1 MAKEIKNTFLK
12 SKMNK
17 DLDDR
22 ILPNGEY
29 RDARN
34 ISVGRSEDDDVG
46 ALENII
52 GNNLVPGTDIG
63 DGLTII
69 GVKTNNSTDQIF
81 VFLTDYTDPN
91 TSSPTNSPSTS
102 KHYIYVYNNST
113 EAYTRLVQGEFLNFS
128 TTNRIIGINLLES
141 LLFWTDNRNQ
151 PRKINIGL
159 ANQSGGS
166 RSIPVQYY
174 TQEHQISVAKYNPYQ
189 AIHLYDRIDVQ
200 ITTGAVGYFQVEGD
214 QVAKYTKYIGANV
227 TSIENFISG
236 NEFITVE
243 SVALNIA
250 SGDTRISVSPNFS
263 SNPTIGTYITL
274 IKSTMTNQ
282 NSDTTWPGDPDYLE
296 DRFVR
301 FSYRFKYDDNEY
313 SLMAPFTQIAY
324 IPKQNGYFIN
334 GDEDS
339 AYQSTIVD
347 FMENQVQNIGLVI
360 PLPTNANR
368 LVRDYKIN
376 EVEILFRESDGIAV
390 KVLESVSAGQ
400 ISGASGISNYY
411 TYDYQS
417 RKPYRT
423 LPEAQTIRVY
433 DKVPVR
439 AFSQESSGN
448 RIIYGNYIDQHTPP
462 ANINY
467 NCRISPKSDTGKYNN
482 WIEYP
487 NHSVKRNRNYQVGF
501 VLADKFG
508 RQSPVLLSSVDNGIG
523 SIPNFYSGST
533 IYSPY
538 DVTQENTDVLNWF
551 GDAIRVIVNSE
562 IASEINLASGTPGLY
577 AIKQAVSNPSAE
589 GYAIQPNG
597 SVIVNDTTSTFRL
610 SAAVGNLNTNIP
622 IIGNYMRGA
631 YEDFVLVTNVESTN
645 PLQSQYT
652 VTTSGRVNDVYLRA
666 DGLPGGAADL
676 KFAYTIN
683 DLGWYSYK
691 IVVKQTEQ
699 EYYNVYLPGIL
710 NGYPEQVDGS
720 LTDPVGKYNG
730 IFPVGE
736 EDLTAFTVLFNDNI
750 NKIPRDLAEVGPE
763 QKQFRSSVTLY
774 GRVTNIMTTTIPG
787 NKQYYAR
794 LSSQGKNAIA
804 HTSTAIA
811 DAKEINMATVDIV
824 IPAVGASPLYQLE
837 TNPLI
842 ARISTTEKSIG
853 TKYEIVD
860 DYMKPFLAVYETE
873 PFESLLDIYWET
885 TSEGLIVDLNA
896 DVVSSGGQAT
906 GFANL
911 TWDFTE
917 GTLENGAVT
926 TSYFEPINSEGATYT
941 TPAEVEIDSQVN
953 GSGEPVELFRI
964 EEGIGSFVGKYL
976 IRFLG
981 NNAAGTNSSLTFTNT
996 SRDIDVYRLVMKVV
1010 TSTGDESLIP
1020 IGGVIGGEGALRNL
1034 VPSYTQIPN
1043 FRVAVSDTVVL
1054 PALGD
1059 TGKWADANPLNGS
1072 ADPTLNRSGLQYSIV
1087 NSPDIPDNWTINQET
1102 GEITQLANTNDLKTY
1117 SVTIRLTDASGL
1129 SSPNGAGGQY
1139 NQLFVDHTTDISID
1153 YPKVN
1158 PEALSDNCIIDPLP
1172 GANGTIRATA
1182 INSSDPPI
1190 GANGISGIWYLRES
1204 GSPINPPLNADGES
1218 YISYVLDKEIDISI
1232 GSHKS
1237 GTLSFTSNVK
1247 QSALLALF
1255 PKQFKAGETIFFYRK
1270 VGETEWI
1277 ELPRSFEY
1285 NQAGTSAGIATTR
1298 AVERDWPGGTNGL
1311 IVGNPTGISA
1321 DPNWLSNIR
1330 AFDYSSF
1337 GFNGEGVEY
1346 AIVISKLQKIL
1357 NDGGTFSDVSGWI
1370 VADDLH
1376 YPKCIPWQGS
1386 NAAPDDE
1393 GDSYEYFRSAETNAP
1408 VVDLPVD
1415 LTLELYAE
1423 TPYAEYVNK
1432 FYTDRARTVPYTP
1445 PEDFPFINFELHA
1458 DDYDETSALW
1468 TTLGTPSGENP
1479 PQEINLR
1486 WAAGFDSDTGIKVF
1500 NSSNSNFGVNAIQ
1513 TSPLDPSI
1521 PPSSITAYATSRIK
1535 IIS

>member
-1 MAKEIKNTFLK
+1 MAQEIKNTFLK

-34 ISVGRSEDDDVG
+34 ISVGRSEDNDVG

-63 DGLTII
+63 NGLTII
-69 GVKTNNSTDQIF
+69 GIKSNNSTNQIF
-81 VFLTDYTDPN
+81 VFLTDYTDTN
-91 TSSPTNSPSTS
+91 TFSPTNAPPSS
-102 KHYIYVYNNST
+102 KHYIYVYNNFT
-113 EAYTRLVQGEFLNFS
+113 EAYTKLVEGRFLNFS
-128 TTNRIIGINLLES
+128 TTNRIIGINLIES

-174 TQEHQISVAKYNPYQ
+174 NQEHQISVAKYNPYQ
-189 AIHLYDRIDVQ
+189 AIQLYNRIDTIVS
-200 ITTGAVGYFQVEGD
+200 GNSAVGYFDVSGD
-214 QVAKYTKYIGANV
+214 QVDKYTPFIGASV
-227 TSIENFISG
+227 TSIENFIDG
-236 NEFITVE
+236 KDFITVQQI
-243 SVALNIA
+243 SLNPA
-250 SGDTRISVSPNFS
+250 TGNTRIAVSPDFS
-263 SNPTIGTYITL
+263 SAPSINTYMTL
-274 IKSTMTNQ
+274 IQSTMTNK
-282 NSDTTWPGDPDYLE
+282 NNDTDWPGDPDYLE

-334 GDEDS
+334 GDENS

-368 LVRDYKIN
+368 IVRDYKIN
-376 EVEILFRESDGIAV
+376 EIEILFRESDSVAV

-400 ISGASGISNYY
+400 ISAASGISNYY

-448 RIIYGNYIDQHTPP
+448 RIIYGNYRDQHTPP

-467 NCRISPKSDTGKYNN
+467 NCKITPKSDTGKNSN

-501 VLADKFG
+501 VLSDKFG
-508 RQSPVLLSSVDNGIG
+508 RQSPVILSLVDSGVG
-523 SIPNFYSGST
+523 SGANFYLGST

-538 DVTQENTDVLNWF
+538 DITQGNTDVLNWF
-551 GDAIRVIVNSE
+551 GDAISVIVNSE
-562 IASEINLASGTPGLY
+562 IVSEINLASGTPGLY
-577 AIKQAVSNPSAE
+577 AIKQAVNNPNAE
-589 GYAIQPNG
+589 GYAIQPSG

-610 SAAVGNLNTNIP
+610 SAVVGNLNTNIP

-645 PLQSQYT
+645 PVQSQYT

-666 DGLPGGAADL
+666 DNLASDAVDL

-710 NGYPEQVDGS
+710 NNYPLAQTTGTAS
-720 LTDPVGKYNG
+720 DPVGSDNG
-730 IFPVGE
+730 TFPTGE
-736 EDLTAFTVLFNDNI
+736 LNLTAFTTLFNDNI

-774 GRVTNIMTTTIPG
+774 GRVTNIMDSSIPD

-811 DAKEINMATVDIV
+811 DAKEVNMAFADISGST
-824 IPAVGASPLYQLE
+824 PFYQIE

-853 TKYEIVD
+853 ATYASSGTGAD
-860 DYMKPFLAVYETE
+860 MKPFLAVYETE
-873 PFESLLDIYWET
+873 PVESLLDIYWET
-885 TSEGLIVDLNA
+885 ASEGLIVDLNA
-896 DVVSSGGQAT
+896 DVVSQGGQAT
-906 GFANL
+906 GFLNF
-911 TWDFTE
+911 TWDFNE
-917 GTLENGAVT
+917 GTLQNGNVT
-926 TSYFEPINSEGATYT
+926 TSYFEPIDSEGSTYT
-941 TPAEVEIDSQVN
+941 TPPEEVTIDSQVN
-953 GSGEPVELFRI
+953 GNNDPVELFEI
-964 EEGIGSFVGKYL
+964 EEGTGSFEGRYL
-976 IRFLG
+976 IKYIGESPITF
-981 NNAAGTNSSLTFTNT
+981 NST
-996 SRDIDVYRLVMKVV
+996 SRDIDVYRLVIKVK
-1010 TSTGDESLIP
+1010 TSTGIISFIP
-1020 IGGVIGGEGALRNL
+1020 VGGQIAGEGALRNL
-1034 VPSYTQIPN
+1034 VPSYTQLNN
-1043 FRVAVSDTVVL
+1043 FRTAVSDTIVV
-1054 PALGD
+1054 PEISD

-1072 ADPTLNRSGLQYSIV
+1072 ADTDTNRAGLEYSITTDP
-1087 NSPDIPDNWTINQET
+1087 SPFSIHQTT
-1102 GEITQLANTNDLKTY
+1102 GEITQNPNVNELKTY
-1117 SVTIRLTDASGL
+1117 PTTIRLTDASGL
-1129 SSPNGAGGQY
+1129 SFPNGAGGQY
-1139 NQLFVDHTTDISID
+1139 NQLFVEHTTNISID
-1153 YPKVN
+1153 YAKVN
-1158 PEALSDNCIIDPLP
+1158 PEALSNVCIFVPQQSTDGVIV
-1172 GANGTIRATA
+1172 ANT
-1182 INSSDPPI
+1182 INSSDPPT
-1190 GANGISGIWYLRES
+1190 GTSGVSGIWYIRES
-1204 GSPINPPLNADGES
+1204 TSETNAPVDSEDNS
-1218 YISYVLDKEIDISI
+1218 FLSFSDANNEFEISL

-1237 GTLSFTSNVK
+1237 GTLSFTSNAVQRK
-1247 QSALLALF
+1247 FAIDLA
-1255 PKQFKAGETIFFYRK
+1255 KSFKAAETIFFYRR
-1270 VGETEWI
+1270 VGDTDWI
-1277 ELPRSFEY
+1277 ELPRAFEY
-1285 NQAGTSAGIATTR
+1285 NQAGTNVPPATTSS
-1298 AVERDWPGGTNGL
+1298 VKRDWPGGSDGL
-1311 IVGNPTGISA
+1311 IIGNPDFVPAG
-1321 DPNWLSNIR
+1321 DNYLSNIR

-1337 GFNGEGVEY
+1337 GANGTGIEY
-1346 AIVISKLQKIL
+1346 AIVVSKLKRLDTGVPGSNVI
-1357 NDGGTFSDVSGWI
+1357 GWI

-1386 NAAPDDE
+1386 NAAPVNE
-1393 GDSYEYFRSAETNAP
+1393 GDSYEYFRSQETSAS
-1408 VVDLPVD
+1408 VVDLSVD
-1415 LTLELYAE
+1415 TLLKLYAE
-1423 TPYAEYVNK
+1423 TPYGEYVNK
-1432 FYTDRARTVPYTP
+1432 FYTDEERTEIYTP
-1445 PEDFPFINFELHA
+1445 SEETKFINLELHA
-1458 DDYDETSALW
+1458 DNYSETTALW
-1468 TTLGTPSGENP
+1468 TTLDNST
-1479 PQEINLR
+1479 EINLR
-1486 WAAGFDSDTGIKVF
+1486 WAAGFDNDTGIKLF
-1500 NSSNSNFGVNAIQ
+1500 NADNNFGVKAIQ

-1521 PPSSITAYATSRIK
+1521 PPSAITAYATSRIK
-1535 IIS
+1535 ITT

>member
-1285 NQAGTSAGIATTR
+1285 NQVGTSAGIATTR

-1386 NAAPDDE
+1386 NAAPDTE
-1393 GDSYEYFRSAETNAP
+1393 GDSYEYFRSAETNAA

>member
-69 GVKTNNSTDQIF
+69 GVKSNNSTDQIF

-91 TSSPTNSPSTS
+91 TSSPTNAPSTS

-189 AIHLYDRIDVQ
+189 AIQLYNRIDVE
-200 ITTGAVGYFQVEGD
+200 ITLGSSLGNFEIAGD
-214 QVAKYTKYIGANV
+214 QVAKYTPFIGATV

-236 NEFITVE
+236 NEFIKVT

-250 SGDTRISVSPNFS
+250 NGNTRIAVSPNFS
-263 SNPTIGTYITL
+263 SAPSVGTYLTL
-274 IKSTMTNQ
+274 IQSTMTNQ

-368 LVRDYKIN
+368 IVRDYKIN
-376 EVEILFRESDGIAV
+376 EIEILFRESDGLAV

-423 LPEAQTIRVY
+423 LPEAQTVRVY

-439 AFSQESSGN
+439 AFSQETSGN
-448 RIIYGNYIDQHTPP
+448 RIIYGNYRDQHTPP

-508 RQSPVLLSSVDNGIG
+508 RQSPVLLSSVDSGIG

-589 GYAIQPNG
+589 GYAIQSSG

-610 SAAVGNLNTNIP
+610 SAVAGNLNTNIP

-631 YEDFVLVTNVESTN
+631 YEDFVLVTNVELTN
-645 PLQSQYT
+645 SAQSQYT

-666 DGLPGGAADL
+666 DGLPGAAVDL

-691 IVVKQTEQ
+691 VVVKQTEQ

-710 NGYPEQVDGS
+710 NGYPEQV
-720 LTDPVGKYNG
+720 VGGDETN
-730 IFPVGE
+730 PVGE
-736 EDLTAFTVLFNDNI
+736 YNGVFPEGEDDLTAFTVLFNDNI

-774 GRVTNIMTTTIPG
+774 GRVTNVMNIAIPG

-811 DAKEINMATVDIV
+811 DAKEINMATADIV
-824 IPAVGASPLYQLE
+824 IPAGGVSPFYQLE

-853 TKYEIVD
+853 TTWED
-860 DYMKPFLAVYETE
+860 GSSNYMKPFLAVYETE

-941 TPAEVEIDSQVN
+941 TRTDVTINSQIN
-953 GSGEPVELFRI
+953 GNGETVELFGI

-981 NNAAGTNSSLTFTNT
+981 NNALYTNRSLTFTNT

-1043 FRVAVSDTVVL
+1043 FRAAVSDTVVL
-1054 PALGD
+1054 PALGG

-1087 NSPDIPDNWTINQET
+1087 NSPDIPNNWTINQET

-1129 SSPNGAGGQY
+1129 SSPNGDGGQY
-1139 NQLFVDHTTDISID
+1139 NQLFVDRTTDISID
-1153 YPKVN
+1153 YAKVN
-1158 PEALSDNCIIDPLP
+1158 PEALSDLCIIDPQL
-1172 GANGTIRATA
+1172 GNSDIIRAT
-1182 INSSDPPI
+1182 NSNTVLY
-1190 GANGISGIWYLRES
+1190 NGVSGIWYLRES
-1204 GSPINPPLNADGES
+1204 TSEINPPTDADGNSFFSLNEPVNEFT
-1218 YISYVLDKEIDISI
+1218 ISF

-1237 GTLSFTSNVK
+1237 GALSFTSNVK
-1247 QSALLALF
+1247 SPGDILGSSRGF
-1255 PKQFKAGETIFFYRK
+1255 EAGETTFFYRK
-1270 VGETEWI
+1270 VGDTGWI
-1277 ELPRSFEY
+1277 ELPRSLEY
-1285 NQAGTSAGIATTR
+1285 NQAGTNFPPASTSA
-1298 AVERDWPGGTNGL
+1298 VKRDWPGGTAGL
-1311 IVGNPTGISA
+1311 IVSGQGTES
-1321 DPNWLSNIR
+1321 NWLSNIR
-1330 AFDYSSF
+1330 AFDYLSF
-1337 GFNGEGVEY
+1337 GANGIGIEY
-1346 AIVISKLQKIL
+1346 AIVISNLKKQSGNVPYL
-1357 NDGGTFSDVSGWI
+1357 DSGGWI

-1376 YPKCIPWQGS
+1376 YPICIPWQGL
-1386 NAAPDDE
+1386 NAKPLNE
-1393 GDSYEYFRSAETNAP
+1393 GDSYEYYRSEGTNELA
-1408 VVDLPVD
+1408 VDLPVD
-1415 LTLELYAE
+1415 VTLKIYAE
-1423 TPYAEYVNK
+1423 TPYGEQVKK
-1432 FYTDRARTVPYTP
+1432 FYTDSGRTAIYKPA
-1445 PEDFPFINFELHA
+1445 EDLRFINFQLNGNN
-1458 DDYDETSALW
+1458 YSETGEKWSTQGDP
-1468 TTLGTPSGENP
+1468 TTPPSG
-1479 PQEINLR
+1479 IDLK
-1486 WAAGFDSDTGIKVF
+1486 WSAGFDSTSGNKLA
-1500 NSSNSNFGVNAIQ
+1500 NPNANAGVKAVQ
-1513 TSPLDPSI
+1513 TSPLLPDSGI
-1521 PPSSITAYATSRIK
+1521 LQAYATSRIK
-1535 IIS
+1535 ITT

>member
-1 MAKEIKNTFLK
+1 MAQEIKNTFLK

-69 GVKTNNSTDQIF
+69 GVKSNNSTDQIF

-91 TSSPTNSPSTS
+91 TSSPTNAPSTS

-189 AIHLYDRIDVQ
+189 AIQLYNRIDVE
-200 ITTGAVGYFQVEGD
+200 ITLGSSLGNFEIAGD
-214 QVAKYTKYIGANV
+214 QVAKYTPFIGATV

-236 NEFITVE
+236 NEFIKVT

-250 SGDTRISVSPNFS
+250 NGNTRIAVSPNFS
-263 SNPTIGTYITL
+263 SAPSVGTYLTL
-274 IKSTMTNQ
+274 IQSTMTNQ

-368 LVRDYKIN
+368 IVRDYKIN
-376 EVEILFRESDGIAV
+376 EIEILFRESDGLAV

-423 LPEAQTIRVY
+423 LPEAQTVRVY

-439 AFSQESSGN
+439 AFSQETSGN
-448 RIIYGNYIDQHTPP
+448 RIIYGNYRDQHTPP

-508 RQSPVLLSSVDNGIG
+508 RQSPVLLSSVDSGIG

-589 GYAIQPNG
+589 GYAIQSSG

-610 SAAVGNLNTNIP
+610 SAVAGNLNTNIP

-631 YEDFVLVTNVESTN
+631 YEDFVLVTNVELTN
-645 PLQSQYT
+645 SAQSQYT

-666 DGLPGGAADL
+666 DGLSGAAVDL

-710 NGYPEQVDGS
+710 NGYPEQV
-720 LTDPVGKYNG
+720 VGGDETN
-730 IFPVGE
+730 PVGE
-736 EDLTAFTVLFNDNI
+736 YNGVFPEGEDDLTAFTVLFNDNI

-774 GRVTNIMTTTIPG
+774 GRVTNVMNIAIPG

-811 DAKEINMATVDIV
+811 DAKEINMATADIV
-824 IPAVGASPLYQLE
+824 IPAGGVSPFYQLE

-853 TKYEIVD
+853 TTWED
-860 DYMKPFLAVYETE
+860 GSSNYMKPFLAVYETE

-941 TPAEVEIDSQVN
+941 TRTDVTINSQIN
-953 GSGEPVELFRI
+953 GNGETVELFGI

-981 NNAAGTNSSLTFTNT
+981 NNALYTNRSLTFTNT

-1043 FRVAVSDTVVL
+1043 FRAAVSDTVVL
-1054 PALGD
+1054 PALGG

-1087 NSPDIPDNWTINQET
+1087 NSPDIPNNWTINQET

-1129 SSPNGAGGQY
+1129 SSPNGDGGQY
-1139 NQLFVDHTTDISID
+1139 NQLFVDRTTDISID
-1153 YPKVN
+1153 YAKVN
-1158 PEALSDNCIIDPLP
+1158 PEALSDLCIIDPQL
-1172 GANGTIRATA
+1172 GNSDIIRAT
-1182 INSSDPPI
+1182 NSNTVLY
-1190 GANGISGIWYLRES
+1190 NGVSGIWYLRES
-1204 GSPINPPLNADGES
+1204 TSEINPPTDADGNSFFSLNEPVNEFT
-1218 YISYVLDKEIDISI
+1218 ISF

-1237 GTLSFTSNVK
+1237 GALSFTSNVK
-1247 QSALLALF
+1247 SPGDILGSSRGF
-1255 PKQFKAGETIFFYRK
+1255 EAGETTFFYRK
-1270 VGETEWI
+1270 VGDTGWI
-1277 ELPRSFEY
+1277 ELPRSLEY
-1285 NQAGTSAGIATTR
+1285 NQAGTNFPPASTSA
-1298 AVERDWPGGTNGL
+1298 VKRDWPGGTAGL
-1311 IVGNPTGISA
+1311 IVSGQGTES
-1321 DPNWLSNIR
+1321 NWLSNIR
-1330 AFDYSSF
+1330 AFDYLSF
-1337 GFNGEGVEY
+1337 GANGIGIEY
-1346 AIVISKLQKIL
+1346 AIVISNLKKQSGNVPYL
-1357 NDGGTFSDVSGWI
+1357 DSGGWI

-1376 YPKCIPWQGS
+1376 YPICIPWQGL
-1386 NAAPDDE
+1386 NAKPLNE
-1393 GDSYEYFRSAETNAP
+1393 GDSYEYYRSEGTNELA
-1408 VVDLPVD
+1408 VDLPVD
-1415 LTLELYAE
+1415 VTLKIYAE
-1423 TPYAEYVNK
+1423 TPYGEQVKK
-1432 FYTDRARTVPYTP
+1432 FYTDSGRTAIYKPA
-1445 PEDFPFINFELHA
+1445 EDLRFINFQLNGNN
-1458 DDYDETSALW
+1458 YSETGEKWSTQGDP
-1468 TTLGTPSGENP
+1468 TTPPSG
-1479 PQEINLR
+1479 IDLK
-1486 WAAGFDSDTGIKVF
+1486 WSAGFDSTSGNKLA
-1500 NSSNSNFGVNAIQ
+1500 NPNANAGVKAVQ
-1513 TSPLDPSI
+1513 TSPLLPDSGI
-1521 PPSSITAYATSRIK
+1521 LQAYATSRIK
-1535 IIS
+1535 ITT